1 MEGDNAMI
9 LETATQRDDD
19 WYAARC
25 GKATASRFKDAMAR
39 KKPTEAQA
47 KKGLPG
53 DPTQARQDYLTELVV
68 ERLTGQRV
76 QKYVTAAMQ
85 WGDHEPEARAAYE
98 QSTGTEV
105 EETGFI
111 AHDTLYAGC
120 SPDGLVDWD
129 GLIEIKCPYN
139 SAVHIETLL
148 GGMPTEHMP
157 QVQGQM
163 WITGREW
170 CDFVSYDPR
179 MPEPLQLYVQRI
191 PADPKAIA
199 DLAFG
204 ISAFLKEVGS
214 KVEALRRLA
223 EGKK

>member
-1 MEGDNAMI
+1 MI
-9 LETATQRDDD
+9 LETATQRSDD

-25 GKATASRFKDAMAR
+25 GKATASRFKDVMAR
-39 KKPTEAQA
+39 LKNGNPAA
-47 KKGLPG
+47 
-53 DPTQARQDYLTELVV
+53 DRQKYLTELVV
-68 ERLTGQRV
+68 ERLTGQPGPA
-76 QKYVTAAMQ
+76 YENAAMR
-85 WGDHEPEARAAYE
+85 WGAEQEEYARRTYE
-98 QSTGTEV
+98 QRVLLDNV
-105 EETGFI
+105 EQVGFI
-111 AHDTLYAGC
+111 CHDVLMAGC

-139 SAVHIETLL
+139 SAVHIDTLL
-148 GGMPTEHMP
+148 NGMPAEHMP

-170 CDFVSYDPR
+170 CDFVSFDPR

-191 PADPKAIA
+191 HADPKAIA

-204 ISAFLKEVGS
+204 VSAFLKEVGAQ
-214 KVEALRRLA
+214 VEALRRLA

>member
-1 MEGDNAMI
+1 MI

-19 WYAARC
+19 WYAARV
-25 GKATASRFKDAMAR
+25 GKATASRFKDAMATL
-39 KKPTEAQA
+39 KNGDPAQA
-47 KKGLPG
+47 
-53 DPTQARQDYLTELVV
+53 QRDYLTELVV
-68 ERLTGQRV
+68 ERLTQMPATR
-76 QKYVTAAMQ
+76 YTTAAMQ
-85 WGDHEPEARAAYE
+85 WGTEQEDAARAAYE
-98 QSTGTEV
+98 QRTGVAV

-111 AHDTLYAGC
+111 AHDTLLAGC

-129 GLIEIKCPYN
+129 GLIEIKCPFN
-139 SAVHIETLL
+139 SGVHIETLL
-148 GGMPTEHMP
+148 SGMPKEHMP

-163 WITGREW
+163 WITGRQW

-191 PADPKAIA
+191 PRDAAFIA
-199 DLAFG
+199 DLESRIA
-204 ISAFLKEVGS
+204 SFLKEVGD

>member
-1 MEGDNAMI
+1 MI
-9 LETATQRDDD
+9 LETATQRDAD

-25 GKATASRFKDAMAR
+25 GKATASRFKDAMATL
-39 KKPTEAQA
+39 KNGQPAQA
-47 KKGLPG
+47 
-53 DPTQARQDYLTELVV
+53 QRDYLTELVV
-68 ERLTGQRV
+68 ERLTGRAI
-76 QKYVTAAMQ
+76 QKFTTAAML
-85 WGDHEPEARAAYE
+85 WGTEQEAAARAAYE

-111 AHDTLYAGC
+111 AHDNLYAGC

-163 WITGREW
+163 WITGRQW

-179 MPEPLQLYVQRI
+179 MPAELQLHVQRI
-191 PADPKAIA
+191 QRDPSFIA
-199 DLAFG
+199 DLEAKVT
-204 ISAFLKEVGS
+204 SFLQQVGTQ
-214 KVEALRRLA
+214 VEALRRLA
-223 EGKK
+223 EGKQ

>member
-1 MEGDNAMI
+1 MI
-9 LETATQRDDD
+9 LETATQRDAD

-25 GKATASRFKDAMAR
+25 GKVTASRFRDAMATL
-39 KKPTEAQA
+39 KNGQPAQA
-47 KKGLPG
+47 
-53 DPTQARQDYLTELVV
+53 QRDYLTELVV
-68 ERLTGQRV
+68 ERLTGQPV
-76 QKYVTAAMQ
+76 QKFTTAAML
-85 WGDHEPEARAAYE
+85 WGTEQEAAARAAYE
-98 QSTGTEV
+98 QNTGTEV
-105 EETGFI
+105 EETGFV

-163 WITGREW
+163 WITGRQW

-191 PADPKAIA
+191 HRDEAFIA
-199 DLAFG
+199 DLERRVT
-204 ISAFLKEVGS
+204 SFLAEVGNQ
-214 KVEALRRLA
+214 VEALRRLA